1 MSNQNF
7 DAKVN
12 LLFLEVILLKSDEK
26 SLYKQ

>member
-1 MSNQNF
+1 MSNQNL